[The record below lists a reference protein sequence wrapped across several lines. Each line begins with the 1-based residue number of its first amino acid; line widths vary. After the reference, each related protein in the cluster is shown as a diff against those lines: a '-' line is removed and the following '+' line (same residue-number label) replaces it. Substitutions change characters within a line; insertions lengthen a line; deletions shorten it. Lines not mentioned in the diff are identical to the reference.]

1 MNKAE
6 KTGTGRARPG
16 VRAQLMLF
24 MGGGT
29 LVTLL
34 LVWALITYWLAP
46 QYTRMLRATLTERAA
61 AIAARIDASDD
72 EVARREFGYL
82 FLNEEFWDA
91 LKADIENDVIDVD
104 GCCVDISDTTCRSVQ
119 YYENMVP
126 CVLHDTVTDFG
137 GNLIFSRDTAV
148 IMQARKQLFGAGELF
163 DTLES
168 GGNRQMLV
176 GVLTADARYG
186 VIVSANLAQIATAA
200 EVLSRML
207 PPIALL
213 LLLLN
218 LLFATLFSRWFTGP
232 VQRLSAGARRIA
244 AGDYDVRIDVDRRDE
259 LGLLAQ
265 EFNHMAGEVKHS
277 AQLEKDILANVSHDL
292 RTPLTLI
299 KGYAETIRDLSGAD
313 DGKRTEQCN
322 IIMDETDRLS
332 ALVNSVLELSKV
344 QSGAQKPEPV
354 DFDMSELCFEV
365 AGLYDAVCEQNGWTL
380 RLEADRACPV
390 HADPAMMERVLH
402 NLLGNATQ
410 HLGED
415 GVFILRAVPQAGGG
429 CRVEVE
435 DHGPG
440 IPPEELPYLFDR
452 YYRARKDAGRPGTGL
467 GLSITKAILQ
477 QHGFAFGV
485 NSAVGHGTTFWF
497 ETAKAPENL
506 KK

>member
-1 MNKAE
+1 
-6 KTGTGRARPG
+6 
-16 VRAQLMLF
+16 MLF
-24 MGGGT
+24 MSGVT
-29 LVTLL
+29 VVTLL
-34 LVWALITYWLAP
+34 LVWALITYWLTP
-46 QYTRMLRATLTERAA
+46 QYTRTLRDSLTERAA
-61 AIAARIDASDD
+61 ALAARIDASDT
-72 EVARREFGYL
+72 EVSRREFGYL
-82 FLNEEFWDA
+82 FLNESFWDA
-91 LKADIENDVIDVD
+91 LKADIEADVIDVD
-104 GCCVDISDTTCRSVQ
+104 GCCVDISDATCRSVQ

-137 GNLIFSRDTAV
+137 GNIVFSRDTATV
-148 IMQARKQLFGAGELF
+148 MQEREALFSQGELF

-168 GGNRQMLV
+168 GGNRQMLA
-176 GVLTADARYG
+176 GVLTADGRYG

-200 EVLSRML
+200 DVLRGML

-218 LLFATLFSRWFTGP
+218 LVFATLFSRWFTGP
-232 VQRLSAGARRIA
+232 VKRLSAGARQIA
-244 AGDYDVRIDVDRRDE
+244 AGNYDVQIDVDRRDE

-299 KGYAETIRDLSGAD
+299 KGYAETIRDLSGMD
-313 DGKRTEQCN
+313 DEKRTEQCN

-332 ALVNSVLELSKV
+332 ALVNSVMELSKV

-380 RLEADRACPV
+380 KLEADRACPV

-410 HLGED
+410 HLGAD
-415 GVFILRAVPQAGGG
+415 GMFILRAIPQAGGG

-497 ETAKAPENL
+497 ETKTT
-506 KK
+506 